1 MTTPAEGTPTDD
13 RTSAMD
19 EPQAAVPPTGH
30 HPAATAD
37 YAPTQPSA
45 ASAFRNPDDL
55 LADLQD
61 LGDEL
66 PSFTAKNRKRR
77 PKAADAEV
85 VRPKARLPL
94 GNLSPGSSKTPP
106 PQCPSNALR
115 TKSTTSSP

>member
-66 PSFTAKNRKRR
+66 PPSPRKTANDAPKQPTLKWSAPKR
-77 PKAADAEV
+77 DS
-85 VRPKARLPL
+85 PL